1 MYFSKLKT
9 KVCHFYGLLI
19 LSLFPIII
27 LAQSPS
33 GSTVALTN
41 YLNVSTI
48 EELLEA
54 ILTIL
59 ITLATPIIIFFIIYG
74 GYLYVT
80 ARGNPEQI
88 KTATTALTYAII
100 GGVIIIGA
108 VAIGTIIGN
117 LVGAFKP

>member
-9 KVCHFYGLLI
+9 KVYHLYGLLI
-19 LSLFPIII
+19 LSLFPIVI
-27 LAQSPS
+27 LAQAPS
-33 GSTVALTN
+33 GSTVTLTN

-48 EELLEA
+48 EDLLSA
-54 ILTIL
+54 ILNIL
-59 ITLATPIIIFFIIYG
+59 IVLATPIIIFFIIYG

-108 VAIGTIIGN
+108 VAIGAIIGN